1 MVTCVHTVH
10 TFLTLPYVNVCRS
23 ALKMDQNAYVIQAT
37 GNICMVLL
45 EIALQVHNA
54 PKKKGSGFHFALSIS
69 GAKHNLHN
77 ISN

>member
-1 MVTCVHTVH
+1 
-10 TFLTLPYVNVCRS
+10 
-23 ALKMDQNAYVIQAT
+23 MDQNAYVIQAT

-54 PKKKGSGFHFALSIS
+54 PKKKGSDFHFALSIS